1 KVDFGLMAIPCEQ
14 GSSDIK
20 FTYEMPFLKTGI
32 LLTVGGF
39 AVWGGYVVYFRK
51 KEKIV
56 PDADADGGDDDED
69 TSAAEEDTD
78 ANGEDT
84 AESEEEDVLQGKDDN
99 L

>member
-1 KVDFGLMAIPCEQ
+1 MAIPCEQ

-56 PDADADGGDDDED
+56 PDADADGGNDDDED
-69 TSAAEEDTD
+69 TSAAEEDND